1 VARDRMS
8 WLCMM
13 DSTVRERKGRSMIAI
28 AEIMKP
34 TGKDEGFLASFYA
47 RNYFPNG
54 IPPASTKNIKWS
66 TSLGKYENLE
76 KLACVHCIKIDMIKW
91 TTFLFS
97 PYKIS

>member
-1 VARDRMS
+1 
-8 WLCMM
+8 
-13 DSTVRERKGRSMIAI
+13 MIAI

-66 TSLGKYENLE
+66 R
-76 KLACVHCIKIDMIKW
+76 KI
-91 TTFLFS
+91 
-97 PYKIS
+97 